1 MIPREIETERLRLR
15 QFTEDDLK
23 PMATLNSIH
32 EVTQYMGYGVI
43 GLEETWQQVA
53 TILGHWQMRGYGPYA
68 VDDKATGGFIGR
80 IGPWY
85 PIDWPDFEVGWMLHP
100 DYWGRGLATE
110 GAKAALDTVF
120 ENTDRARVCA
130 VIHHDNAASI
140 RVAEKLGERCLG
152 ETPIRTSTALLYG
165 ITREEWQALRN
176 KT

>member
-23 PMATLNSIH
+23 PMAKLNSMH

-68 VDDKATGGFIGR
+68 VDDKATGGFVGR

-85 PIDWPDFEVGWMLHP
+85 PIDWPDFEVGWMLLKNSARAAWAKRPSRRPPHCFTVLHGKNGRRGGTKP
-100 DYWGRGLATE
+100 DGLFRRY
-110 GAKAALDTVF
+110 V
-120 ENTDRARVCA
+120 
-130 VIHHDNAASI
+130 
-140 RVAEKLGERCLG
+140 
-152 ETPIRTSTALLYG
+152 
-165 ITREEWQALRN
+165 
-176 KT
+176 